1 LRRAMQPFE
10 RFAVITPVKVPP
22 PSTVPSK
29 LPVMLP
35 VNPPGP
41 VLYPPVM
48 SNTAR
53 GEITDLTEARGRLK
67 KRVRSSGNAGS
78 GAGCWKV
85 PTYRCAWTGATEVVV
100 VERAVDDVTGSGPE
114 LLLPP
119 QAAAANVAHRATSVA
134 FDQ

>member
-1 LRRAMQPFE
+1 MQPFE

-22 PSTVPSK
+22 LSTVPSK

-85 PTYRCAWTGATEVVV
+85 PMYRCAWTGATEVVV

-119 QAAAANVAHRATSVA
+119 HAAIDSAHARDATNRANRR
-134 FDQ
+134 